1 MAFMI
6 FHGTFPDLWDNVVYI
21 YIYVMRHIIIRG
33 CHAEF
38 DQQDCW
44 DHQIMSMGYNR
55 ENGDITQ
62 QQ

>member
-1 MAFMI
+1 MVHSQICGIM
-6 FHGTFPDLWDNVVYI
+6 WYI

-44 DHQIMSMGYNR
+44 DHQIMSMGYDR
-55 ENGDITQ
+55 ENGDIIQ